1 MRCVLCRVGGVGVF
15 GDGEPLPMR
24 HSYMQPRNQTKMIS
38 SGVTYPAH
46 LRGLNI
52 ESHTSINPA
61 YRLVVNHYVTRAQDE
76 FIERKIKLGG
86 TGKFAK
92 AFDEILQALDNM
104 DDMEEAYRR
113 FEADFGFDGDH
124 AICRQGAAVAA
135 EMRAA
140 QASGAWSAVPR
151 QPGLLGGGMAR
162 LLRGG

>member
-1 MRCVLCRVGGVGVF
+1 MGNSEPVDMWRVSMSRKGPFGVSYAAHIPPEDHEPFANLTDEYQVVL
-15 GDGEPLPMR
+15 
-24 HSYMQPRNQTKMIS
+24 
-38 SGVTYPAH
+38 
-46 LRGLNI
+46 
-52 ESHTSINPA
+52 
-61 YRLVVNHYVTRAQDE
+61 NHYVTRSQDK

-92 AFDEILQALDNM
+92 AFDEILQTLDNM